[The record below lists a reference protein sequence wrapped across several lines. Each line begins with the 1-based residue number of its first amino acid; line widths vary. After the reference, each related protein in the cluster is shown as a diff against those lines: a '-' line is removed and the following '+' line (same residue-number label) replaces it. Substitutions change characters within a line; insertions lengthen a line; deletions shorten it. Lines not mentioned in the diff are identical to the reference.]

1 MGGTRWAMVSS
12 LEKSSAYND
21 NTLTGIFD
29 SGFNEAASMD
39 VFGFVG
45 KVYDPINQRVGPTGV
60 GVPLSE
66 HGLTV
71 SSNSTGRVTYE
82 TTISSGDAGMANLF
96 GGIYNIG
103 LWTLDLKE
111 SLKNAS
117 PPFVF
122 NNLNNPIKYR
132 LFSSKKFVD
141 NIVSVHD
148 SLPAT
153 LPAGINNHSSVK
165 IRWTLDFRSTGNA

>member
-1 MGGTRWAMVSS
+1 MVSG
-12 LEKSSAYND
+12 N
-21 NTLTGIFD
+21 FD

-45 KVYDPINQRVGPTGV
+45 KVYDPINNRVGLTGE
-60 GVPLSE
+60 GVSLSG

-82 TTISSGDAGMANLF
+82 TTIFSGDAGMANLY

-111 SLKNAS
+111 SLKNAA
-117 PPFVF
+117 PPFNF
-122 NNLNNPIKYR
+122 NNLDNPIKYR

-148 SLPAT
+148 SIGQT
-153 LPAGINNHSSVK
+153 LPAGINNHRSIK